1 MNKSPRRILT
11 MGAAVA
17 ALVGGTALAGTASA
31 APDARSAQVQAK
43 VDAYLA
49 EHPESRQVSA
59 DTVTIDGGTLTFAA
73 PGQADTR
80 QPACDYG
87 HLCIQDAEG
96 SFWDFY
102 ECGYYEFFPI
112 GDGTFNNNQTPGTV
126 AEFFDSNGDLDWTN
140 TAPDSGTADWNDIY
154 YVRPC

>member
-1 MNKSPRRILT
+1 MA
-11 MGAAVA
+11 AAVA

-31 APDARSAQVQAK
+31 APDARSAEVQAK

-49 EHPESRQVSA
+49 EHPQSRQVSA

-87 HLCIQDAEG
+87 HLCIEDSYG
-96 SFWDFY
+96 DIYDYY
-102 ECGYYEFFPI
+102 ECGYYEFDGL
-112 GDGTFNNNQTPGTV
+112 GDGTFNNNQTPGTTARFYNV
-126 AEFFDSNGDLDWTN
+126 DETLRWES
-140 TAPDSGTADWNDIY
+140 TAPDSGTASWDPVF
-154 YVRPC
+154 YVEPC